1 MKSFKKK
8 GALTL
13 DTVLII
19 VVAILV
25 IVLVLYFVYDNVI
38 LDWIGNLPSPE
49 EDTGDKLIDLSK
61 IPEELRKDLN
71 YFKVATIK
79 DARKIFFCKQST
91 QNIDTPLEQGSMLI
105 GVRFIVD
112 EEGKIPFADR
122 NIYVFQKNFKWIIIK
137 LIKEGNRFR
146 FIDIQTKKI
155 WWLEYVQK
163 RPFLA

>member
-79 DARKIFFCKQST
+79 GARKIFFCKQS
-91 QNIDTPLEQGSMLI
+91 
-105 GVRFIVD
+105 
-112 EEGKIPFADR
+112 
-122 NIYVFQKNFKWIIIK
+122 IK
-137 LIKEGNRFR
+137 LFPIL
-146 FIDIQTKKI
+146 I
-155 WWLEYVQK
+155 V
-163 RPFLA
+163 